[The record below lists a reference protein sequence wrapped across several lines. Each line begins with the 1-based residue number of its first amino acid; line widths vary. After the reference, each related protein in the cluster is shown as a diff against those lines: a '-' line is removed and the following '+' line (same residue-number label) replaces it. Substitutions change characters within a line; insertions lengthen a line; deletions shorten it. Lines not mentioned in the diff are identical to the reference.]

1 MGVTVQT
8 MPTGGYTANWT
19 GETGT
24 GYQLVTLG
32 DSGVLFGAQAPDGKW
47 ITTPVT
53 DPSRFGQFD
62 TLKAFKAWVD
72 QFVTGE

>member
-1 MGVTVQT
+1 MTVKIEKT
-8 MPTGGYTANWT
+8 LTGDFVATWT

-32 DSGVLFGAQAPDGKW
+32 DSGVLFGAQAANGKW

-53 DPSRFGQFD
+53 DPSRFGSFD
-62 TLKAFKAWVD
+62 TLKAFKAWVN